1 VHAHASGSTS
11 FEVILAVPF
20 LAAFLGYAAGV
31 VAQHRRG
38 RRWPW
43 YRSASWSAGV
53 LLAATGFVGPI
64 AAASHG
70 DFVAHM
76 WAHLLVGMA
85 APLFLVWGAP
95 VTLALR
101 SLHVVPARRLSRLL
115 RARPVRFVTT
125 PIVAGLLN
133 VGGLWVLYTTP
144 VYEAMQDNLLL
155 HVVVMTHVLLAGFV
169 FTAATIP
176 VDPTPHRAGFLH
188 RAIVAVL
195 AFAAHGVLAKTL
207 YADPPAGVG
216 VADALLGSQVMFV
229 GGDLVDI
236 AIVTVLCA
244 QWYRAAGRRA
254 GLGVQR
260 GRGVVA

>member
-1 VHAHASGSTS
+1 MHAHASAATS
-11 FEVILAVPF
+11 IELILAVPF
-20 LAAFLGYAAGV
+20 LTALLGYAVGV
-31 VAQHRRG
+31 LAQRRRG

-43 YRSASWSAGV
+43 YRCAFWSAGV
-53 LLAATGFVGPI
+53 LLAATGFVGPF

-70 DFVAHM
+70 EFVAHM
-76 WAHLLVGMA
+76 WVHLLVGMA

-125 PIVAGLLN
+125 PFVAALFN

-144 VYEAMQDNLLL
+144 LYTAMQDNLLL
-155 HVVVMTHVLLAGFV
+155 HVVVMAHVLLAGFV
-169 FTAATIP
+169 FTAAIIP
-176 VDPTPHRAGFLH
+176 ADPTPHRAGFLH

-207 YADPPAGVG
+207 YAAPPSGVAA
-216 VADALLGSQVMFV
+216 ADALIGSQVMFV

-236 AIVTVLCA
+236 VIVTVLCA

-254 GLGVQR
+254 GPGLRAGSRVM
-260 GRGVVA
+260 A